1 MKKTTMKKTNW
12 NDIKLG
18 MRCAISGYLMRWG
31 YEHRTKKNMDEIKSS
46 VDMMFER
53 ARQEGMIVEHKTVV
67 STPNEKT
74 NPVVVDVEFK
84 TTPRAKS
91 KIWTF
96 RIG

>member
-1 MKKTTMKKTNW
+1 MKKTNW

-31 YEHRTKKNMDEIKSS
+31 YEDRTTKNMNEIKSS

-53 ARQEGMIVEHKTVV
+53 ALQEGMIVEHKTVV
-67 STPNEKT
+67 SAPNEKT
-74 NPVVVDVEFK
+74 NPIVVDVEFK
-84 TTPRAKS
+84 TSARAKP
-91 KIWTF
+91 KVWNF